1 MFKSRSA
8 ASGAPDAAQAS
19 IEVIRLRAR
28 QRLIGAV
35 VLVGI
40 GVIGFPLVFD
50 TAPRPMSADVVVEIP
65 ARQLRTPETPVRSP
79 APAAVAAAPS
89 ASATSPEQ
97 ANAGTQVAARDSLDS
112 TEEIVS
118 PEPAPKAV
126 APTPKPAAAP
136 VKPAPAEAKPKAPA
150 AAKPDASA
158 AAPANLPTTNARI
171 VVQVGAFSDPAKARE
186 ARLKLERAGLKTYTN
201 VAKTPQGERI
211 RVRVGPFSTKAEA
224 DKAATKAKALGLEA
238 GLYWL

>member
-79 APAAVAAAPS
+79 AAAKAAPS

-118 PEPAPKAV
+118 AAPAAKPA
-126 APTPKPAAAP
+126 APAPKPAAVP
-136 VKPAPAEAKPKAPA
+136 VKPAPV
-150 AAKPDASA
+150 AAKPDTPA

-186 ARLKLERAGLKTYTN
+186 ARLKLERAGIKTYTN

-211 RVRVGPFSTKAEA
+211 RVRVGPFSTKVEA
-224 DKAATKAKALGLEA
+224 DKAAAKAKALGLEA

>member
-79 APAAVAAAPS
+79 AAAKAAPS

-118 PEPAPKAV
+118 PEPASKAV
-126 APTPKPAAAP
+126 APTPKP
-136 VKPAPAEAKPKAPA
+136 
-150 AAKPDASA
+150 A

-224 DKAATKAKALGLEA
+224 DKAAAKAKALGLEA

>member
-79 APAAVAAAPS
+79 AAAKAAPS

-118 PEPAPKAV
+118 AAPAAKPA
-126 APTPKPAAAP
+126 APAPKPAAVP
-136 VKPAPAEAKPKAPA
+136 VKPSPV
-150 AAKPDASA
+150 AAKPDTPA

-186 ARLKLERAGLKTYTN
+186 ARLKLERAGIKTYTN

-211 RVRVGPFSTKAEA
+211 RVRVGPFSTKVEA
-224 DKAATKAKALGLEA
+224 DKAAAKAKALGLEA

>member
-79 APAAVAAAPS
+79 AAAKAAPS

-136 VKPAPAEAKPKAPA
+136 VKPAPAQAKPEAPA
-150 AAKPDASA
+150 AAKPDTPA

-224 DKAATKAKALGLEA
+224 DKAAAKAKALGLEA